1 MQEKSRFTD
10 SQSIAILKQAE
21 TSVQMRTDSISST
34 SFYKKYSKYAGM
46 NASLMVKVW
55 VLEAKN
61 PRLKKMYAEEQLNAK
76 IIPEAMAKK

>member
-1 MQEKSRFTD
+1 
-10 SQSIAILKQAE
+10 
-21 TSVQMRTDSISST
+21 
-34 SFYKKYSKYAGM
+34 M

-61 PRLKKMYAEEQLNAK
+61 PRFKKMYAEEQLNAK